1 MIPARGLLLLL
12 ACAWTGCAQPERTER
27 DDGAL
32 RAVATCAPAELGAT
46 LRAHAEVT
54 LVIAVDC
61 GIEPALA
68 AVADAG
74 RDQSP
79 FLIVVGARPAE
90 GPMPDVCI
98 EAPTGAD
105 AAIDLALLA
114 CQGAPPTRARY
125 ELGART
131 WTSANRAAGGA
142 TTAGPADA
150 IFALLRSQPAGA
162 GESPTTATTVHKVA
176 LLTSAQPTASQRTLA
191 DDVRAAASRRQNLE
205 LFEPASATAAV
216 ERGADALLLT
226 TSDPQITAAAKR
238 AARKA
243 ADRSA
248 AVIVLDPMLV
258 AANDTCRI
266 GCPPAAVARATAA
279 AVRRLLPEGG
289 DVVFCAPQNAAEL
302 TGARITAVA
311 NALGFDPVRP
321 R

>member
-12 ACAWTGCAQPERTER
+12 ACVWTGCAQPERTER

-46 LRAHAEVT
+46 LRAHPEVT

-98 EAPTGAD
+98 EAPTGAN
-105 AAIDLALLA
+105 AAIDMALLA
-114 CQGAPPTRARY
+114 CQGAPTTLARY

-150 IFALLRSQPAGA
+150 IFALLRNVRFPA
-162 GESPTTATTVHKVA
+162 TATTVNKVA
-176 LLTSAQPTASQRTLA
+176 LLASAQPTASQRTLA
-191 DDVRAAASRRQNLE
+191 DDVRAAASSRQNLE
-205 LFEPASATAAV
+205 LIESASVTAAV
-216 ERGADALLLT
+216 ERGAGAILLT

-238 AARKA
+238 AARNA
-243 ADRSA
+243 ADKSA

-258 AANDTCRI
+258 AAHDTCRI
-266 GCPPAAVARATAA
+266 GCPPAAVA
-279 AVRRLLPEGG
+279 
-289 DVVFCAPQNAAEL
+289 
-302 TGARITAVA
+302 
-311 NALGFDPVRP
+311 NALDFDPVRP

>member
-32 RAVATCAPAELGAT
+32 RAAATCAPAELGAT
-46 LRAHAEVT
+46 LRAHPEVT

-105 AAIDLALLA
+105 AAIDMALLA
-114 CQGAPPTRARY
+114 CQGAPTTLARY

-150 IFALLRSQPAGA
+150 IFALLRNVRSPA
-162 GESPTTATTVHKVA
+162 TATTVNKVA
-176 LLTSAQPTASQRTLA
+176 LLASAQPTASQRTLA

-205 LFEPASATAAV
+205 LIESASATAAV
-216 ERGADALLLT
+216 ERGAGAILLT

-238 AARKA
+238 AARNA
-243 ADRSA
+243 ADKSA

-258 AANDTCRI
+258 AAHDTCRI
-266 GCPPAAVARATAA
+266 GCPPAAAARATAA

-302 TGARITAVA
+302 TAARITAVA
-311 NALGFDPVRP
+311 NALDFDPVRP

>member
-1 MIPARGLLLLL
+1 M
-12 ACAWTGCAQPERTER
+12 
-27 DDGAL
+27 
-32 RAVATCAPAELGAT
+32 
-46 LRAHAEVT
+46 
-54 LVIAVDC
+54 IAVDC

-105 AAIDLALLA
+105 AAIDMALLA
-114 CQGAPPTRARY
+114 CQGAPTTLARY

-150 IFALLRSQPAGA
+150 IFALLRDVRSPA
-162 GESPTTATTVHKVA
+162 TATTVNKVA
-176 LLTSAQPTASQRTLA
+176 LLASAQPTASQRTLA

-205 LFEPASATAAV
+205 LIESASATAAV
-216 ERGADALLLT
+216 ERGAGAILLT

-238 AARKA
+238 AARNA
-243 ADRSA
+243 ADKSA

-258 AANDTCRI
+258 AAHDTCRI

-302 TGARITAVA
+302 TAARITAVA
-311 NALGFDPVRP
+311 NALDFDPVRP